1 MHSTIKVVDR
11 KNDLRTLGDSLELK
25 NAAENKA
32 SNIVE
37 VDLSFNQLDNIEAL
51 DVFPS
56 LKILLLDHN
65 NLTSLQSFPS
75 LPRLET
81 LSLSYNGIRGQDN
94 LLINLSQKFPALKNL
109 NLMKNPVNP
118 MFDSEEKYAEFRAT
132 VKIWIPT
139 LQTLDGTDFSQ
150 NMDDIRKK
158 QKEVEAQKSQALK
171 SAGGSK
177 KALETIPE
185 ERKEWKGGASG
196 QKNVAQE
203 DILSDLKKKKQGA
216 SAAGGSTYQFNQR
229 AYKKYHSTR
238 SLVERILKSHSEGNR
253 FIRNEDL

>member
-11 KNDLRTLGDSLELK
+11 KNDLRNLGDSLELK
-25 NAAENKA
+25 TAAENKA

-51 DVFPS
+51 DVFPN

-75 LPRLET
+75 LPKLET

-94 LLINLSQKFPALKNL
+94 LLLNLSQKFPTLKNL

-118 MFDSEEKYAEFRAT
+118 MFDSDEKYADFRAT
-132 VKIWIPT
+132 VKIWIPS

-171 SAGGSK
+171 SAGGGK
-177 KALETIPE
+177 KPLETIPE
-185 ERKEWKGGASG
+185 ERKELKGGAGAG

-216 SAAGGSTYQFNQR
+216 AAGGSTYQFNQR